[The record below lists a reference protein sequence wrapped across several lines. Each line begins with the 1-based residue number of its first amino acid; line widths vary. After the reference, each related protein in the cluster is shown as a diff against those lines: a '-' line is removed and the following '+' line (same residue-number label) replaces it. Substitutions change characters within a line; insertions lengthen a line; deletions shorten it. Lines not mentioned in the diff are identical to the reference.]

1 MERRFLTLTDVS
13 DVLNISA
20 AQAYALV
27 RSKDLRAI
35 KVGGRGQW
43 RIAEADLENYIQ
55 RMYEETERLLDGSA
69 DPSESK

>member
-69 DPSESK
+69 GSSDSK